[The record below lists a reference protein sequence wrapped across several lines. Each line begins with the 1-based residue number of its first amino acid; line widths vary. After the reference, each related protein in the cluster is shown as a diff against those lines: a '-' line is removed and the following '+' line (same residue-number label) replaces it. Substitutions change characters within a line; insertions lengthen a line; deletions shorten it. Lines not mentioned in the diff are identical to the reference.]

1 MLAIWN
7 EFVRFVSDAAPAFAV
22 GLILSAGVQWLVV
35 RSHWAAIALS
45 WVTQSVPG
53 AALAGAALPG
63 CSMTTVPPAIPL
75 KRQGAG
81 DGPLLAFII
90 TSALLGPASIVLT
103 FTMFG
108 PAWGVLRLA
117 LPLIAVCGLGWGLK
131 GFGKKLH
138 SDGEDINEASCSSGC
153 GCGSGDSGCST
164 GEDRSFWANLL
175 SMIRNLAP
183 ILLLGLLAAAVAS
196 VLIGKEQIEQWMG
209 GGVWAYAVAVAAGI
223 PAYVCEGGEVPLTAA
238 LVTMG
243 VGIGPAF
250 TFMQASVGTCLPT
263 LMMLPKLIGLKL
275 TMAYLAFAEGNMRDR
290 CALLLRDKEYNDTDS
305 EQTRNERDSKQAWVM
320 VIKGTQ

>member
-7 EFVRFVSDAAPAFAV
+7 EFARFVSDAAPAFAV
-22 GLILSAGVQWLVV
+22 GLMLSAGVQWLVE
-35 RSHWAAIALS
+35 RSHWAARALS
-45 WVTQSVPG
+45 WVAQSVPG

-63 CSMTTVPPAIPL
+63 CSMTTVPLAIPL

-90 TSALLGPASIVLT
+90 TSSLLGPASIVLT

-108 PAWGVLRLA
+108 PVWGVLRVA
-117 LPLIAVCGLGWGLK
+117 LPLIAVCGLGWGLQR
-131 GFGKKLH
+131 FGKKLH
-138 SDGEDINEASCSSGC
+138 SDGGDIDEASCSSAC
-153 GCGSGDSGCST
+153 GCGSGDSGCSS
-164 GEDRSFWANLL
+164 GEGRSFWANLL
-175 SMIRNLAP
+175 SMIRNLVP
-183 ILLLGLLAAAVAS
+183 ILLLGLLAAAAAS

-263 LMMLPKLIGLKL
+263 LMMLPKLIGVKL
-275 TMAYLAFAEGNMRDR
+275 TVAYLAFWLVYSVASGI
-290 CALLLRDKEYNDTDS
+290 LVGWIL
-305 EQTRNERDSKQAWVM
+305 
-320 VIKGTQ
+320 

>member
-7 EFVRFVSDAAPAFAV
+7 EFVRFVSDAGPAFAV
-22 GLILSAGVQWLVV
+22 GLILSAGAQWLVA
-35 RSHWAAIALS
+35 RSHLAAKAIS
-45 WVTQSVPG
+45 WVAQSVPG

-63 CSMTTVPPAIPL
+63 CSMTTVPLAIPL

-108 PAWGVLRLA
+108 PVWGILRVA
-117 LPLIAVCGLGWGLK
+117 LPLIAVCGLGWGLQR
-131 GFGKKLH
+131 FGKKLR
-138 SDGEDINEASCSSGC
+138 SGGGDIAEESCSSAC
-153 GCGSGDSGCST
+153 GCVSGDSGCSS

-175 SMIRNLAP
+175 NMIRNLVP

-196 VLIGKEQIEQWMG
+196 VLIGKKQIEQSMG
-209 GGVWAYAVAVAAGI
+209 GGVWAYLAAVVAGI
-223 PAYVCEGGEVPLTAA
+223 PAYVCEGGEVPLAAA
-238 LVTMG
+238 LMTMG

-275 TMAYLAFAEGNMRDR
+275 TVVYLAFWLVYSVASGI
-290 CALLLRDKEYNDTDS
+290 LVGWIL
-305 EQTRNERDSKQAWVM
+305 
-320 VIKGTQ
+320 

>member
-1 MLAIWN
+1 M
-7 EFVRFVSDAAPAFAV
+7 S
-22 GLILSAGVQWLVV
+22 
-35 RSHWAAIALS
+35 
-45 WVTQSVPG
+45 QSVPG

-63 CSMTTVPPAIPL
+63 CSMTTVPLAIPL

-90 TSALLGPASIVLT
+90 TSALLGPASIALT

-108 PAWGVLRLA
+108 LVWGVLRVA
-117 LPLIAVCGLGWGLK
+117 LPLIAVCGLGWGLQR
-131 GFGKKLH
+131 FGRKLH
-138 SDGEDINEASCSSGC
+138 SDDENIGEASCSSAC
-153 GCGSGDSGCST
+153 GCGSGDSGCS

-209 GGVWAYAVAVAAGI
+209 GGIWAYAVAVAAGI

-238 LVTMG
+238 LVTLG

-263 LMMLPKLIGLKL
+263 LMMLPKLIGVNL
-275 TMAYLAFAEGNMRDR
+275 TVVYLAFWLAYSVASGI
-290 CALLLRDKEYNDTDS
+290 LVGWIL
-305 EQTRNERDSKQAWVM
+305 
-320 VIKGTQ
+320 

>member
-1 MLAIWN
+1 MFAIWN
-7 EFVRFVSDAAPAFAV
+7 EFVRLVSDAAPPFAV
-22 GLILSAGVQWLVV
+22 GLMLSAGVQWLVA
-35 RSHWAAIALS
+35 RSHLAARALS
-45 WVTQSVPG
+45 WVSQSVPG

-63 CSMTTVPPAIPL
+63 CSMTTVPLAIPL

-90 TSALLGPASIVLT
+90 TSALLGPASIALT

-108 PAWGVLRLA
+108 PVWGVLRVA
-117 LPLIAVCGLGWGLK
+117 LPLIAVCGLGWGLQR
-131 GFGKKLH
+131 FGRKLH
-138 SDGEDINEASCSSGC
+138 SDGENIGEASCSSAC
-153 GCGSGDSGCST
+153 GCGSGDSGCS
-164 GEDRSFWANLL
+164 GEDRSFWGNLL

-238 LVTMG
+238 LVTLG

-263 LMMLPKLIGLKL
+263 LMMLPKLIGVKL
-275 TMAYLAFAEGNMRDR
+275 TVVYLAFWLAYSVASGI
-290 CALLLRDKEYNDTDS
+290 LVGWIL
-305 EQTRNERDSKQAWVM
+305 
-320 VIKGTQ
+320 

>member
-7 EFVRFVSDAAPAFAV
+7 EFVRFVSDAGPAFAV
-22 GLILSAGVQWLVV
+22 GLILSAGAQWLVA
-35 RSHWAAIALS
+35 RSHLAAKAIS
-45 WVTQSVPG
+45 WVAQSVPG

-63 CSMTTVPPAIPL
+63 CSMTTVPLAIPL

-90 TSALLGPASIVLT
+90 TSALLGPASIGLT

-108 PAWGVLRLA
+108 PVWGILRVA
-117 LPLIAVCGLGWGLK
+117 LPLIAVCGLGWGLQR
-131 GFGKKLH
+131 FGKKLR
-138 SDGEDINEASCSSGC
+138 SGGGDIAEESCSSAC
-153 GCGSGDSGCST
+153 GCVSGDSGCSS

-175 SMIRNLAP
+175 NMIRNLVP
-183 ILLLGLLAAAVAS
+183 ILLLGLLAAAAAL
-196 VLIGKEQIEQWMG
+196 VLIGEEHIEQWMG
-209 GGVWAYAVAVAAGI
+209 GGAWAYAVAVAAGI

-263 LMMLPKLIGLKL
+263 LMMLPKLIGVKL
-275 TMAYLAFAEGNMRDR
+275 TVTYLGFWLVYSVASGI
-290 CALLLRDKEYNDTDS
+290 LVGWIL
-305 EQTRNERDSKQAWVM
+305 
-320 VIKGTQ
+320 

>member
-1 MLAIWN
+1 MARRTQPLGSESHLLGGAVCSRRRSGWCGFARVLDDN
-7 EFVRFVSDAAPAFAV
+7 RAAGDSP
-22 GLILSAGVQWLVV
+22 
-35 RSHWAAIALS
+35 
-45 WVTQSVPG
+45 
-53 AALAGAALPG
+53 
-63 CSMTTVPPAIPL
+63 

-108 PAWGVLRLA
+108 PVWGVLRVA
-117 LPLIAVCGLGWGLK
+117 LPLIAVCGLGWGLQRL
-131 GFGKKLH
+131 GRKLH
-138 SDGEDINEASCSSGC
+138 SDGEDIDKASCFSAC
-153 GCGSGDSGCST
+153 GCGGDDSGCSS
-164 GEDRSFWANLL
+164 GEARSFWASLL
-175 SMIRNLAP
+175 SMIRNLVP
-183 ILLLGLLAAAVAS
+183 ILLLGLLAAAAAS
-196 VLIGKEQIEQWMG
+196 VLIGKEQIEEWMG

-243 VGIGPAF
+243 VGVGPAF

-275 TMAYLAFAEGNMRDR
+275 TVAYLALWLVYSVASGI
-290 CALLLRDKEYNDTDS
+290 LVGWIL
-305 EQTRNERDSKQAWVM
+305 
-320 VIKGTQ
+320 